1 MYYASVGPIMATM
14 SLRLDAQTV
23 SAIDRIRARTGKSK
37 SDIVREAIADFVAKV
52 DEQMKSMRPCDL
64 AADLIGSIDS
74 GGMQLST
81 RTRERFTKMLL
92 EERDARRR
100 AARRRALIALLDRSI
115 VPVASATSSFCLR

>member
-23 SAIDRIRARTGKSK
+23 SAIDRVRARTGKSK
-37 SDIVREAIADFVAKV
+37 SDIVREAIADFVAKA

-100 AARRRALIALLDRSI
+100 AARRRGSNRAAR
-115 VPVASATSSFCLR
+115 